1 MLMIFKFI
9 INFKVIFVTDY
20 TAGLRVLSLKGND
33 ITSLSAEVFQGRLT
47 QLSVLE
53 LQNNP
58 FICDCNLTSFKT
70 WIDSMVSICTS
81 S

>member
-1 MLMIFKFI
+1 MIFKFV
-9 INFKVIFVTDY
+9 INFNLIYVTDY
-20 TAGLRVLSLKGND
+20 TAGLRELSLKGND
-33 ITSLSAEVFQGRLT
+33 ITSLSAEVFRGRLT

-70 WIDSMVSICTS
+70 WIDTMVSICTYS
-81 S
+81 